1 VTQET
6 QSASGAG
13 GKRAGRLIAASQL
26 EHMPVF
32 DAQGHHLGR
41 IAALMLNRSSGQ
53 AVYAVLSISEPGE
66 SERLVPLPWSKL
78 TYDAASSRYSVDL
91 DERTRKAAPTYGAAE
106 TPWTDPQYDRDLSDY
121 YNTPWYE

>member
-1 VTQET
+1 MTQEG

-13 GKRAGRLIAASQL
+13 GERADRLIAASQP

-32 DAQGHHLGR
+32 DAQGHHMGR
-41 IAALMLNRSSGQ
+41 IAALMLDRSSGQ

-78 TYDAASSRYSVDL
+78 TYDGARARYTADIDARL
-91 DERTRKAAPTYGAAE
+91 WHKAPSYGAAE
-106 TPWTDPQYDRDLSDY
+106 TPWTDPQYDRELSDY
-121 YNTPWYE
+121 YDTPWYE

>member
-1 VTQET
+1 MTQEA
-6 QSASGAG
+6 QSLQGAG
-13 GKRAGRLIAASQL
+13 KKGVDRLIAASQL

-41 IAALMLNRSSGQ
+41 IAALMLDRSNGQ

-78 TYDAASSRYSVDL
+78 TYNEVSSRYSVDL
-91 DERTRKAAPTYGAAE
+91 DERTWKAAPTYGAAE